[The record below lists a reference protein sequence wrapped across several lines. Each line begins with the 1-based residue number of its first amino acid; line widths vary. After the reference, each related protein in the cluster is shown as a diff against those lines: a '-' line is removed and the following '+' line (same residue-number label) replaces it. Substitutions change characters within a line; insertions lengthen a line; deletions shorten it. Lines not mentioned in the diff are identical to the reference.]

1 MAERRARAAAKHTDI
16 STKLLPY
23 DEENYP
29 ATLPSHPTGPPR
41 YPAHPASTRHQ
52 RQQRETSD
60 FRLLCKIK
68 ATQHDKTIFVII
80 KWTRIFA
87 ELCLPSFASIK

>member
-1 MAERRARAAAKHTDI
+1 MAERWARAAAKHTDI
-16 STKLLPY
+16 SPKLLPY

-29 ATLPSHPTGPPR
+29 ETLPSQPTGPPR

-52 RQQRETSD
+52 RKQGETSD

-68 ATQHDKTIFVII
+68 DKIKDKI
-80 KWTRIFA
+80 KWQQTNIF
-87 ELCLPSFASIK
+87 EKTFL